1 MTQAICDITTDEV
14 NVDVVVAPQA
24 DTMVAIANRS
34 GGMEQVFH
42 DETLIG
48 NGNSIDLGV
57 NTDIIA
63 TKEYSDSKAEEVRSE
78 LNTKLAQTNTN
89 VSNNAAAIAK
99 NRKDFM
105 AADQSI
111 RADMNAEDS
120 RLQSQITAHTT
131 AISTNKNEIARLDR
145 EKIDKDQG
153 KVNIGKVLTVGPDG
167 KVVPKVPQGGG
178 GSGIGVV
185 AHDDTLIG
193 TGTDEYPLGVK
204 DKVTI
209 TIVEH

>member
-14 NVDVVVAPQA
+14 NIDVVVAPQA

-57 NTDIIA
+57 NKDIFVLSDKYNQDKSNLQIQIDGNKAGIA
-63 TKEYSDSKAEEVRSE
+63 TNRTNIASNRSDIKT
-78 LNTKLAQTNTN
+78 LQTNEKDLYAKVATLDTRVGN
-89 VSNNAAAIAK
+89 HDTHFVQNDASIA
-99 NRKDFM
+99 D
-105 AADQSI
+105 
-111 RADMNAEDS
+111 
-120 RLQSQITAHTT
+120 LY
-131 AISTNKNEIARLDR
+131 DR
-145 EKIDKDQG
+145 KIDKDQG
-153 KVNIGKVLTVGPDG
+153 KINIGKVLTVGADG

-185 AHDDTLIG
+185 AHDDTLVG
-193 TGTDEYPLGVK
+193 AGTDEYPLGVK
-204 DKVTI
+204 NKVTI